1 MLPVSF
7 AAHNSEKGHRVNSLK
22 AFMIQENMIAA
33 ECASIFCI
41 SEDQIQ
47 AFVYILFVK
56 NYGLPIRESFVR
68 SVDYVAS
75 K

>member
-1 MLPVSF
+1 
-7 AAHNSEKGHRVNSLK
+7 LK
-22 AFMIQENMIAA
+22 AFTIQENMIAA

-47 AFVYILFVK
+47 AFVYISFVK
-56 NYGLPIRESFVR
+56 NYGLPIQESFVR
-68 SVDYVAS
+68 SLDYVAS